1 MKKKIVFI
9 LIFAVLGFI
18 LLQIPFTKLLG
29 ANTRFTAYDFFSPV
43 AGGFLSTWF
52 GFVAVAVAQLGNFF
66 YKLSVGAPLDLALF
80 VRIFPTLFGVLFFAT
95 KSRKILL
102 VPIIAIVGFWL
113 NPIGSQVWY
122 FPLIFWLIPVITFF
136 LKERYLFA
144 RALGAT
150 FTIHSVGGLI
160 WVWAFNLPAAAWQG
174 LIPQV
179 IVERL
184 LFAGGITLSYI
195 FIEMFVENIGNV
207 TTQLKKI
214 RSLQISPASR

>member
-1 MKKKIVFI
+1 MKKKIIFI
-9 LIFAVLGFI
+9 LLFAVIGFI
-18 LLQIPFTKLLG
+18 LLQVPFTKLLG
-29 ANTRFTAYDFFSPV
+29 ADTRFTAYDFFSPV

-52 GFVAVAVAQLGNFF
+52 GFIAVVVAQLGNFF
-66 YKLSVGAPLDLALF
+66 YKLSIGTPFDLAL
-80 VRIFPTLFGVLFFAT
+80 VARIFPTLFGVLFFAT

-102 VPIIAIVGFWL
+102 VSLIAIVGWWL
-113 NPIGSQVWY
+113 NPIGRQVWY

-160 WVWAFNLPAAAWQG
+160 WIWTFNLPASAWQA
-174 LIPQV
+174 LIPQI

-195 FIEMFVENIGNV
+195 LIEILVETIE
-207 TTQLKKI
+207 TAAIHLKKN
-214 RSLQISPASR
+214 RVKTALNV